1 MSLPDLSD
9 SFLSALW
16 PFAIFLPLIL
26 ALRLA
31 LDRVE
36 KAAESRRL
44 ERRHGTLEQRLET
57 AAAQM
62 TSSRELLDGVER
74 ELEARQASLVRLRA
88 ETQEWRDLA
97 RIKKSEADAVSRLL
111 RREVDRS
118 GRRSFWQGLAL
129 NVGFFLLGLT
139 VPLLTGR

>member
-1 MSLPDLSD
+1 MPVPDLSG
-9 SFLSALW
+9 SFLTALW
-16 PFAIFLPLIL
+16 PFAIFLPLTL

-31 LDRVE
+31 IDRLE
-36 KAAESRRL
+36 KVAEGRRL

-62 TSSRELLDGVER
+62 ASSRELLDGVES
-74 ELEARQASLVRLRA
+74 ELAARQASLVRLRA
-88 ETQEWRDLA
+88 EAQDWRDLA
-97 RIKKSEADAVSRLL
+97 KIKKGEADAVTRLL

-129 NVGFFLLGLT
+129 NVGFC
-139 VPLLTGR
+139 